1 MNAGHFSEGTA
12 PLSRDRKASLVQVGL
27 PKPWWMLVST
37 SIVVTL
43 KGVIVIVVVVMVI
56 VVKWERANAKVLKFV
71 C

>member
-1 MNAGHFSEGTA
+1 VNAGHFSEGTA

-43 KGVIVIVVVVMVI
+43 RRVIVIVVVVI
-56 VVKWERANAKVLKFV
+56 VVEWERANAKVLKFV